1 MNILQGNVQTE
12 HVTNVASLM
21 KSFSNDT
28 ELEIRRVS
36 AFDQDFAPCQA
47 MMTDLETILSLMSDQ
62 DFVDRHH
69 EIIQLKTSQLDTDTA
84 EMIIF
89 LVIFLVSF
97 LLVSILLC
105 VISRLSHLHRISL
118 LDSLWVVSTATFL
131 SIQHNKLA
139 SASSKLLVLGW
150 ILFCLS
156 LLYSIIMKYF
166 TRKVTT
172 EQLFIVTG
180 RNCENEEM
188 MEYLQQEQ
196 VNIDDEKTDTVPSIS
211 LIIISAS
218 LLLSLLTL
226 SLEMILKKLRRSKN
240 DYDVTES
247 GDSDTAGSDQ
257 KLLPWSG
264 NQKAGPIRG
273 QYSGHVISLDQ

>member
-1 MNILQGNVQTE
+1 M
-12 HVTNVASLM
+12 M
-21 KSFSNDT
+21 KSFSNFT
-28 ELEIRRVS
+28 ELEIKRVS
-36 AFDQDFAPCQA
+36 AFDQDFDPCQA
-47 MMTDLETILSLMSDQ
+47 MMTDLETILHLMSEQ
-62 DFVDRHH
+62 DFVDRHP
-69 EIIQLKTSQLDTDTA
+69 EIIQLKTSQLDTDSS
-84 EMIIF
+84 EFLII
-89 LVIFLVSF
+89 LVIFLISF
-97 LLVSILLC
+97 VLVSTLLC
-105 VISRLSHLHRISL
+105 VISRFSHLHKVSL

-166 TRKVTT
+166 TRTVTP
-172 EQLFIVTG
+172 EILFIVTG
-180 RNCENEEM
+180 RNCENKEM
-188 MEYLQQEQ
+188 MEYLQQEEI
-196 VNIDDEKTDTVPSIS
+196 NIIDEETDTVPSTS
-211 LIIISAS
+211 LIIISAT
-218 LLLSLLTL
+218 LLLSLLTF
-226 SLEMILKKLRRSKN
+226 SLEMILKKLRRSRN

-257 KLLPWSG
+257 KLLPWSE

>member
-1 MNILQGNVQTE
+1 
-12 HVTNVASLM
+12 M

-28 ELEIRRVS
+28 EVEIRRVS
-36 AFDQDFAPCQA
+36 AFDQDFDPCQA

-105 VISRLSHLHRISL
+105 AFSRLSHLHRISL

-139 SASSKLLVLGW
+139 SASSKLLILGW
-150 ILFCLS
+150 ILFGLS

-166 TRKVTT
+166 KRKVTP
-172 EQLFIVTG
+172 EQLFIITG
-180 RNCENEEM
+180 RNCENKEM
-188 MEYLQQEQ
+188 MEYLQEEQ
-196 VNIDDEKTDTVPSIS
+196 VNVDFEETDTVPSTS
-211 LIIISAS
+211 LMIISAC
-218 LLLSLLTL
+218 LLVSLLTL

-240 DYDVTES
+240 DFDVTES

-257 KLLPWSG
+257 KLLPWSES
-264 NQKAGPIRG
+264 QKGEPIRG